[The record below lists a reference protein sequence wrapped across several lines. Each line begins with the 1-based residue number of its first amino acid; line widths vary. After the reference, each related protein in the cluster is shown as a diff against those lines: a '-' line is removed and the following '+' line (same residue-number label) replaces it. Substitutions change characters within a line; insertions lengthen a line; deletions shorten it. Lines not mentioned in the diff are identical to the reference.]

1 MIALTRIDEVKKIEI
16 YPIIGV
22 ESHLNVKGLKDED
35 GRNRT
40 GFFITGMRFLNIEQ
54 PEPRRIRARISWNVE
69 NQAIEVEENVSSM
82 MKRGI
87 ALSVFYIQIQ
97 KGDGGYEFQDPVI
110 VRGNPEFLERTFE
123 GASIR
128 CSWTNNPLMMELSST
143 EGRFLSSNLR
153 TKQQIVEVRIG

>member
-1 MIALTRIDEVKKIEI
+1 MTRIDEVKTIEI
-16 YPIIGV
+16 YPIIDI

-87 ALSVFYIQIQ
+87 ALSVFFLRVK
-97 KGDGGYEFQDPVI
+97 KGDSEFEFQEPVI
-110 VRGNPEFLERTFE
+110 VRGNPE
-123 GASIR
+123 I
-128 CSWTNNPLMMELSST
+128 T
-143 EGRFLSSNLR
+143 E
-153 TKQQIVEVRIG
+153 Q

>member
-1 MIALTRIDEVKKIEI
+1 MTRIDEVKKIEL
-16 YPIIGV
+16 YPIIGT

-54 PEPRRIRARISWNVE
+54 PEPRRIRARISWNAE
-69 NQAIEVEENVSSM
+69 NQAIEVEEHVSSM

-87 ALSVFYIQIQ
+87 ALSVFFLRINE
-97 KGDGGYEFQDPVI
+97 GEDGFEFQDPVV
-110 VRGNPEFLERTFE
+110 VRGNPEFKDRSFE

-128 CSWTNNPLMMELSST
+128 CTWSNNPLMMELSSS

-153 TKQQIVEVRIG
+153 TKQQIIEVKIG

>member
-1 MIALTRIDEVKKIEI
+1 MTRIDEVKKIEL

-69 NQAIEVEENVSSM
+69 NQAIEVEEHVSSM

-87 ALSVFYIQIQ
+87 ALSVFFLRIIE
-97 KGDGGYEFQDPVI
+97 GEDGYEFQDPVV
-110 VRGNPEFLERTFE
+110 VRGNPEFKDRFFE

-128 CSWTNNPLMMELSST
+128 CTWSNNPLMMELSSS

-153 TKQQIVEVRIG
+153 TKQQIIEVKIG

>member
-1 MIALTRIDEVKKIEI
+1 MRMTRIDEVKKIEI
-16 YPIIGV
+16 YPIIDV

-40 GFFITGMRFLNIEQ
+40 GFFITGMRFINIEQ

-87 ALSVFYIQIQ
+87 ALSVFFLQIK
-97 KGDGGYEFQDPVI
+97 KGGNGFEFQEPVI
-110 VRGNPEFLERTFE
+110 VRGNPEISERIFE

-128 CSWTNNPLMMELSST
+128 CAWMNNPLMMELSSV

>member
-1 MIALTRIDEVKKIEI
+1 MTRIDEVKKIEI
-16 YPIIGV
+16 YPIIEV

-40 GFFITGMRFLNIEQ
+40 GFFITGMRFINIEQ
-54 PEPRRIRARISWNVE
+54 PEPRRIRARISWNIE

-87 ALSVFYIQIQ
+87 ALSVFFLQI
-97 KGDGGYEFQDPVI
+97 KKVEEKLEFQDPVI
-110 VRGNPEFLERTFE
+110 VRGNPEFNDQIFE

-128 CSWTNNPLMMELSST
+128 CSWSNNPLMMELSST
-143 EGRFLSSNLR
+143 EGRFLSSKLR
-153 TKQQIVEVRIG
+153 TKQKIIEVRIG

>member
-1 MIALTRIDEVKKIEI
+1 MTRIDEIKKIEI
-16 YPIIGV
+16 FPVIGA

-35 GRNRT
+35 GKNRT
-40 GFFITGMRFLNIEQ
+40 GFFITGMRIINVEQ

-69 NQAIEVEENVSSM
+69 SQAIEVEENVSSM

-87 ALSVFYIQIQ
+87 ALSVFFLKI
-97 KGDGGYEFQDPVI
+97 KEGKEGFEFQEPVT
-110 VRGNPEFLERTFE
+110 VRGNPEFGEKTFE

-128 CSWTNNPLMMELSST
+128 CSWSNIPLMFELSST

-153 TKQQIVEVRIG
+153 TRQQIIEVRIG

>member
-40 GFFITGMRFLNIEQ
+40 GFFITGMRFINIEQ

-87 ALSVFYIQIQ
+87 ALSVFYIQVQ
-97 KGDGGYEFQDPVI
+97 KGDDGFEFQDPVV
-110 VRGNPEFLERTFE
+110 VRGNPEFTERTFE
-123 GASIR
+123 GVSIR

>member
-1 MIALTRIDEVKKIEI
+1 MTRIDEVKKIEI

-97 KGDGGYEFQDPVI
+97 EGDGGYEFQDPVI
-110 VRGNPEFLERTFE
+110 VRGNPEFSERTFE

>member
-1 MIALTRIDEVKKIEI
+1 MTRIDEIKKIEL
-16 YPIIGV
+16 YPIIGT

-40 GFFITGMRFLNIEQ
+40 GFFITGMRFINVEQ
-54 PEPRRIRARISWNVE
+54 PEPRRIRARLSWNAE

-87 ALSVFYIQIQ
+87 ALSVFILRIQESD
-97 KGDGGYEFQDPVI
+97 KGLEFQEPVI
-110 VRGNPEFLERTFE
+110 VRGNPEFGERSFE

-128 CSWTNNPLMMELSST
+128 CTWNNNPLMMEVSST
-143 EGRFLSSNLR
+143 EGRFLSSKLR
-153 TKQQIVEVRIG
+153 TKQQIIEVRIG

>member
-1 MIALTRIDEVKKIEI
+1 MNMTRIDEIKKIELF
-16 YPIIGV
+16 PIIGL

-40 GFFITGMRFLNIEQ
+40 GFFITGMRFINIEQ

-69 NQAIEVEENVSSM
+69 NQSIEIEENVSSM

-87 ALSVFYIQIQ
+87 ALSVFSLRIVEGEEGH
-97 KGDGGYEFQDPVI
+97 KFQEPVI
-110 VRGNPEFLERTFE
+110 IRGNPEFADRTFE
-123 GASIR
+123 GASIK
-128 CSWTNNPLMMELSST
+128 CSWSNNPLMLEVSST
-143 EGRFLSSNLR
+143 EGRFLSSKLR

>member
-1 MIALTRIDEVKKIEI
+1 MTRIDEVKKIEI
-16 YPIIGV
+16 YPIIGT

-35 GRNRT
+35 SGRNRT

-87 ALSVFYIQIQ
+87 ALSVFFLHIK
-97 KGDGGYEFQDPVI
+97 KGESGYEFQEPVI
-110 VRGNPEFLERTFE
+110 VRGNPEFTERTFE

-128 CSWTNNPLMMELSST
+128 CSWGNNPLMMELSST
-143 EGRFLSSNLR
+143 EGRFLSSKLR
-153 TKQQIVEVRIG
+153 TKQHIVEVRIG

>member
-1 MIALTRIDEVKKIEI
+1 MTRIDEVKKIEI

-22 ESHLNVKGLKDED
+22 ESHLNVKGLKDEN

-87 ALSVFYIQIQ
+87 ALSVFFMQIQ
-97 KGDGGYEFQDPVI
+97 KGESGYEFQDPVI
-110 VRGNPEFLERTFE
+110 VRGNPEFTERTFE

-128 CSWTNNPLMMELSST
+128 CSWTNNPLMLELSST

>member
-1 MIALTRIDEVKKIEI
+1 MTRIDEIKKIEL
-16 YPIIGV
+16 YPIIGT

-54 PEPRRIRARISWNVE
+54 PEPRRIRARISWNAE
-69 NQAIEVEENVSSM
+69 NQAIEVEEHVSSM

-87 ALSVFYIQIQ
+87 ALSVFFLRVSESE
-97 KGDGGYEFQDPVI
+97 DGFEFQDPVV
-110 VRGNPEFLERTFE
+110 VRGNPECKDRSFE

-128 CSWTNNPLMMELSST
+128 CTWTNNPLMMELCSS

-153 TKQQIVEVRIG
+153 TKQQIIEVKIG

>member
-1 MIALTRIDEVKKIEI
+1 MNMTRIDEIKKIELF
-16 YPIIGV
+16 PIIGL

-40 GFFITGMRFLNIEQ
+40 GFFITGMRFINIEQ
-54 PEPRRIRARISWNVE
+54 PEPRRIRARISWNAE

-87 ALSVFYIQIQ
+87 ALSVFSLRIIE
-97 KGDGGYEFQDPVI
+97 GEEGYKFQEPVI
-110 VRGNPEFLERTFE
+110 IRGNPEFSDRSFE
-123 GASIR
+123 GASIK
-128 CSWTNNPLMMELSST
+128 CSWSNNPLMLEVSST
-143 EGRFLSSNLR
+143 EGRFLSSKLR